1 MRRHIGRA
9 QVNVHITQCV
19 HIHFP
24 SGTRSHI
31 VIPNKIFFDL
41 HRFCLI
47 CDSATPGWQ
56 LHAIENSAGCLQKF
70 CKRISKAMSTHWH
83 YGKRQN
89 VKGFQPFFY
98 ITMPGMHLL
107 PIFRFDQI
115 WILQPTSCFSL
126 RVKD

>member
-1 MRRHIGRA
+1 MLAAVVMRRHIGRA

-56 LHAIENSAGCLQKF
+56 LHAIENSAEILQKDF
-70 CKRISKAMSTHWH
+70 QSDVNTLALRQKAKCQRIPA
-83 YGKRQN
+83 
-89 VKGFQPFFY
+89 V
-98 ITMPGMHLL
+98 LL
-107 PIFRFDQI
+107 HHNAWDAFASNI
-115 WILQPTSCFSL
+115 
-126 RVKD
+126 